1 MEAPAAAGRVPAGSR
16 LRERTPNSTHHLP
29 PLPTVRFL
37 RYSLVG
43 AIGTAGHY
51 VLLILLVQAGGAN
64 PVLAS
69 TAGALV
75 GAIVNYLLNYRF
87 TFASRRR
94 HHESLPRFMAV
105 AAAGMA
111 VNAALLA
118 ALVDGFGVH
127 YLAAQVVATLAV
139 LGVTYL
145 ANRAW
150 TF

>member
-1 MEAPAAAGRVPAGSR
+1 M
-16 LRERTPNSTHHLP
+16 
-29 PLPTVRFL
+29 RFL

-43 AIGTAGHY
+43 AIGTVAHY
-51 VLLILLVQAGGAN
+51 ALLVVLVQAGGVS
-64 PVLAS
+64 PVPAS
-69 TAGALV
+69 TLGAIV
-75 GAIVNYLLNYRF
+75 GAIVNYVLNHRY

-94 HHESLPRFMAV
+94 HRESLPRFMAI
-105 AAAGMA
+105 AAAGTA

-118 ALVDGFGVH
+118 VLVNSLGVY

-139 LGVTYL
+139 LALTYL